1 MEYIPCHVELL
12 HPTTHWEVTWRR
24 SRLFGLGSELAS
36 FLYRLLHDLLPTRER
51 QGRIYQATANT
62 CRLCLSNSV
71 DDLAH
76 SFFYCPFNREFGM
89 AIVLT
94 LLTMDSNLTPEK
106 LLRLDITI
114 DDENMEL
121 PTVWYV
127 AAKLL
132 HIWNCRVNGR
142 RAKLYNTRA
151 EVESRVALLRETRF
165 RDSADKILEIMN
177 SEQ

>member
-1 MEYIPCHVELL
+1 
-12 HPTTHWEVTWRR
+12 
-24 SRLFGLGSELAS
+24 
-36 FLYRLLHDLLPTRER
+36 
-51 QGRIYQATANT
+51 
-62 CRLCLSNSV
+62 
-71 DDLAH
+71 
-76 SFFYCPFNREFGM
+76 M

-127 AAKLL
+127 ASKLL